1 MKRLVSLV
9 TALVMIFALGTAAL
23 AEESNVLQ
31 QIAEDCDRVLF
42 RLNNVTLRGGVEL
55 SYEGQWFKTAE
66 GVYQQED
73 FRSCWDLKVKSP
85 RKDGTVAETG
95 YTIYGDYDQV
105 YVEEVM
111 YPQFPKSGLI
121 DPRDTFLRET
131 LQTKL
136 LMEVVRTLAGQAPAF
151 LGEKGMTVAAAG
163 NGGQEI
169 TLRLDDS
176 APDFVNVALTMLM
189 RFAGKRYFRLDED
202 EVNIELTSNIR
213 DYLTVSRGI
222 VYSTVSMK
230 LHSAEITLKV
240 NEKGELES
248 AAGRASLKLQ
258 TARDGE
264 RLLETTFHLEISDR
278 GTTQAKKAGR

>member
-9 TALVMIFALGTAAL
+9 TALAMILLLVSGAL
-23 AEESNVLQ
+23 AQEDNVLQ
-31 QIAEDCDRVLF
+31 QVVEDCDRVLF

-66 GVYQQED
+66 GIYQQED

-85 RKDGTVAETG
+85 RKDGSVSETG
-95 YTIYGDYDQV
+95 YTIYGDNDQV

-111 YPQFPKSGLI
+111 YPKYPKSGLI
-121 DPRDTFLRET
+121 DPRDTVLRET

-136 LMEVVRTLAGQAPAF
+136 LTEVVRTLAAQVPSF

-169 TLRLDDS
+169 TLKLDES
-176 APDFVNVALTMLM
+176 APEFVNVALTMMM

-202 EVNIELTSNIR
+202 DVDIELTSNIR
-213 DYLTVSRGI
+213 DYLTVSRG
-222 VYSTVSMK
+222 VAYATLSMK
-230 LHSAEITLKV
+230 VQSADVTLKV

-248 AAGRASLKLQ
+248 AAGRAALKLQ
-258 TARDGE
+258 TAKDGE
-264 RLLETTFHLEISDR
+264 RLLEMTFHLEISDR

>member
-9 TALVMIFALGTAAL
+9 TALAMILLLVSGAL
-23 AEESNVLQ
+23 AQEDNVLQ
-31 QIAEDCDRVLF
+31 QVVEDCDRVLF

-66 GVYQQED
+66 GIYQQED

-85 RKDGTVAETG
+85 RKDGSVSETG
-95 YTIYGDYDQV
+95 YTIYGDNDQV

-111 YPQFPKSGLI
+111 YPNFPKSGLI
-121 DPRDTFLRET
+121 DPRDTVLRET

-136 LMEVVRTLAGQAPAF
+136 LTEVVRTLAAQVPSF

-169 TLRLDDS
+169 TLKLDETV
-176 APDFVNVALTMLM
+176 PEFVNVALTMMM

-202 EVNIELTSNIR
+202 DVDIELTSNIR
-213 DYLTVSRGI
+213 DYLTVSRG
-222 VYSTVSMK
+222 VAYATLSMK
-230 LHSAEITLKV
+230 VQSADVTLKV

-248 AAGRASLKLQ
+248 AAGRAALKLQ
-258 TARDGE
+258 TAKDGE
-264 RLLETTFHLEISDR
+264 RLLEMTFHLEISDR